1 MIVVRAPFR
10 ASFLGGGSD
19 IPNFYEN
26 YSGAVL
32 SVAIDRHM
40 FLTGREMFDASQ
52 TLVKYSKSELV
63 DNVEDIK
70 HPIFREA
77 LKLFQLSGLDIGIS
91 SDIPAG
97 SGLGSSSTFTVGLVS
112 LLSELSGKNYSR
124 HDIAKIACQ
133 IEIEI
138 LGEPIG
144 KQDQYAS
151 AFGGLNL
158 FIFKPNGEVIVEPL
172 SLSAED
178 YVKLSESMFLV
189 QLQGSSRSAS
199 EVLTVARENLNS
211 DSKAMN
217 ATKDLAQLALHG
229 FEAINRDG
237 IKALPELL
245 NEAWQLKLKA
255 NPSQSMSVAH
265 ETVDIGIES
274 GAAAAKLL
282 GAGGG
287 GFVLFLVDPEK
298 RDSFLRSMSNRKVI
312 RVAPDFSG
320 VKTIYKEKRS
330 Q

>member
-19 IPNFYEN
+19 IPNFYEI

-40 FLTGREMFDASQ
+40 FLTGREMFDESQ
-52 TLVKYSKSELV
+52 TLVKYSRSELV

-112 LLSELSGKNYSR
+112 LLSELSGRNYSR

-189 QLQGSSRSAS
+189 KLPGSSRSAS

-229 FEAINRDG
+229 FEVINRDG

-274 GAAAAKLL
+274 GASAAKLL

-298 RDSFLRSMSNRKVI
+298 RASFLRSMSNRKVI

>member
-1 MIVVRAPFR
+1 VRAPFR

>member
-40 FLTGREMFDASQ
+40 FLTGREMFEASQ

>member
-1 MIVVRAPFR
+1 LIVVRAPFR

-19 IPNFYEN
+19 IPNFYEI

-40 FLTGREMFDASQ
+40 FLTGREMFDESQ
-52 TLVKYSKSELV
+52 TLVKYSRSELV

-112 LLSELSGKNYSR
+112 LLSELSGRNYSR

-189 QLQGSSRSAS
+189 KLPGSSRSAS
-199 EVLTVARENLNS
+199 EVLTAARENLNS

-229 FEAINRDG
+229 FEVINRDG

-274 GAAAAKLL
+274 GASAAKLL

-298 RDSFLRSMSNRKVI
+298 SASFLRSMSNRKVI

>member
-10 ASFLGGGSD
+10 ASFIGGGSD
-19 IPNFYEN
+19 IPSFYEL

-32 SVAIDRHM
+32 SVAIDRHI
-40 FLTGREMFDASQ
+40 FLTGREMFDTEQ

-63 DNVEDIK
+63 DNVEDIE

-77 LKLFQLSGLDIGIS
+77 LRFFKLSGLDIGIS

-112 LLSELSGKNYSR
+112 LLSELSGQNYTR
-124 HDIAKIACQ
+124 NEIAKIACQ
-133 IEIEI
+133 IEIDI

-158 FIFKPNGEVIVEPL
+158 FIFKPNGEVLIEPL
-172 SLSAED
+172 SLSVED
-178 YVKLSESMFLV
+178 YGKLSESMFLV
-189 QLQGSSRSAS
+189 KLPGSTRSAS
-199 EVLTVARENLNS
+199 EVLAVARENLNA
-211 DSKAMN
+211 DLNAMT
-217 ATKDLAQLALHG
+217 ATKNLAKLALHG
-229 FEAINRDG
+229 FEVINRDG

-245 NEAWQLKLKA
+245 NEAWQLKLIA
-255 NPSQSMSVAH
+255 NPSQSMSIAH
-265 ETVDIGIES
+265 ETVDIGIKS
-274 GAAAAKLL
+274 GASAAKLL

-298 RDSFLRSMSNRKVI
+298 QEKFMVGMSNRKVL

-320 VKTIYKEKRS
+320 VKTIYNEKRS
-330 Q
+330 K

>member
-1 MIVVRAPFR
+1 VRAPFR
-10 ASFLGGGSD
+10 ASFIGGGSD
-19 IPNFYEN
+19 IPSFYEN

-63 DNVEDIK
+63 DNVDDIK

-178 YVKLSESMFLV
+178 YVTLSESMFLAK
-189 QLQGSSRSAS
+189 LPGSSRSAS
-199 EVLTVARENLNS
+199 EVLTVARDNLNS

-229 FEAINRDG
+229 FEVINRDG

-245 NEAWQLKLKA
+245 KEAWQLKLKA
-255 NPSQSMSVAH
+255 NPSQSMHVAH
-265 ETVDIGIES
+265 ETVDIGIEG
-274 GAAAAKLL
+274 GASAAKLL

-287 GFVLFLVDPEK
+287 GFVLFLVEPRQRE
-298 RDSFLRSMSNRKVI
+298 SFLRSMSNRKVV

-330 Q
+330 H

>member
-1 MIVVRAPFR
+1 MRAPFR

>member
-1 MIVVRAPFR
+1 MRAPFR

-40 FLTGREMFDASQ
+40 FLTGREMFEASQ

>member
-1 MIVVRAPFR
+1 VRAPFR

-40 FLTGREMFDASQ
+40 FLTGREMFEASQ

>member
-1 MIVVRAPFR
+1 MRAPFR

-32 SVAIDRHM
+32 SVAIERHM